1 MSFSG
6 LYGHIDTIVP
16 RLPRPSS
23 PAVRLSRP
31 LPTQVDP
38 TDPLAYQFVRGIA
51 QIRIAG
57 VRINEIDEGYVR
69 LLSHNGQ
76 PHLGGG
82 IPAAREA
89 RRALR
94 EAETDLHEALET
106 AIATAQQ
113 NRTNRERLADLRAM
127 LERLRDWI
135 ANKDEE
141 IVAYATRTENELA
154 RLTQRNAQLERENQ
168 GFKAQQDNTDGEE
181 LANLRAKLRHTKG

>member
-1 MSFSG
+1 MEQQRRQENVLLSEQATPPAFSSADSSLGRVAVSFSG
-6 LYGHIDTIVP
+6 LYGHIDTIVH
-16 RLPRPSS
+16 RLPQPSS

-57 VRINEIDEGYVR
+57 VRINEIDEGHVR
-69 LLSHNGQ
+69 LLSRNGQ

-94 EAETDLHEALET
+94 EAETDLHEALEA

-113 NRTNRERLADLRAM
+113 NRTNRERLADLRA
-127 LERLRDWI
+127 I
-135 ANKDEE
+135 A
-141 IVAYATRTENELA
+141 RTSTGLDRE
-154 RLTQRNAQLERENQ
+154 QR
-168 GFKAQQDNTDGEE
+168 
-181 LANLRAKLRHTKG
+181 